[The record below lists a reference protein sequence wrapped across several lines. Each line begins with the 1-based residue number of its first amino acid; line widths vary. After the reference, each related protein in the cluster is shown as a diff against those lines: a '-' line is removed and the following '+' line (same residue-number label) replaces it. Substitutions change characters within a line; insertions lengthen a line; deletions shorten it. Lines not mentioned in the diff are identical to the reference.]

1 VNGGRAWYLAG
12 AALAVAALGLPWSGQ
27 LPGAAHPARVAIV
40 AALVLAAAGL
50 RSGRDRLVTAAVVAG
65 VVGVLIG
72 GVDAT
77 AGRLALAGAVACLL
91 LGRRAAGRHPLP
103 NRPVRS
109 PAA

>member
-1 VNGGRAWYLAG
+1 MNGGRVWYLAG
-12 AALAVAALGLPWSGQ
+12 AALAVASLGLPWTGQ
-27 LPGAAHPARVAIV
+27 LPGAAHPARVAVV
-40 AALVLAAAGL
+40 AGLVLAVAGL

-91 LGRRAAGRHPLP
+91 LGRRAAEQRPLP
-103 NRPVRS
+103 ERPVRS
-109 PAA
+109 PAG